1 MKTTVIFQHKTETYR
16 TASGKFLP
24 LILKVVTEPDAR
36 GTRIS
41 ISGYSNP
48 LPFKEAVIE
57 CESYPI
63 SSWIEKFGYQKI
75 AEFYKE

>member
-16 TASGKFLP
+16 TASGKLVP

-36 GTRIS
+36 GIRIS

-48 LPFKEAVIE
+48 LPFKEATIE
-57 CESYPI
+57 YWICLN
-63 SSWIEKFGYQKI
+63 SWMEKFGYQKI

>member
-1 MKTTVIFQHKTETYR
+1 MKTTTIFQHKTETYR
-16 TASGKFLP
+16 TASGKLVP

-48 LPFKEAVIE
+48 FPFKEAVIE
-57 CESYPI
+57 CGGYPI
-63 SSWIEKFGYQKI
+63 NSWIEKFEYQKI